1 MNYYFSMPFEEFCN
15 LFGNMRFDE
24 ILLSRL
30 SYKKFFPL
38 IVIIFLLSFKVTLN
52 IFGIQVNG

>member
-1 MNYYFSMPFEEFCN
+1 MPFEEFCN